1 MPETIKTK
9 SAVKARQKLA
19 GSNSPDSQRAS
30 SVLQTKQKLPVYVSP
45 DKVTFYLD
53 DRSTHSRI
61 LTIYNPYDFSVYYKV
76 LCTAPK
82 NYTVAEA
89 KGNIKPHSC
98 SDIVVRRISL
108 DESLVEIV
116 DKFRVEVFYTDIGT
130 SSRKL
135 VPTSLLGAK
144 DIPAVLLSSD
154 SAAKQVSEELQN
166 SKLTL
171 EPFHPDTEEKQGIV
185 QYIYNHC
192 VISGEFLSTRWLLL
206 TVAIACLIALGSHTA
221 GQVDDSSFIPSYIS
235 FTPNQKLVAA
245 YILGLVTMAI
255 FNPL

>member
-9 SAVKARQKLA
+9 TAVKARQKLA
-19 GSNSPDSQRAS
+19 GSKSPDSQRAS
-30 SVLQTKQKLPVYVSP
+30 PVLQTKQKLPVYVSP

-98 SDIVVRRISL
+98 SDIVVRRNSL
-108 DESLVEIV
+108 DESLVEIA

-130 SSRKL
+130 SSRKQ

-154 SAAKQVSEELQN
+154 SAEKQVAEELQN

-171 EPFHPDTEEKQGIV
+171 EPFRPDTEEKQ
-185 QYIYNHC
+185 
-192 VISGEFLSTRWLLL
+192 GEFLSTRWLLL